1 MSANESEISCI
12 GENCAIYN
20 IAYSKCSIAVMGE
33 RLIECEKVLDNI
45 KDDTSDISDLSE
57 IKNTVNQIQ
66 DAVGTI
72 LLDNMK

>member
-1 MSANESEISCI
+1 
-12 GENCAIYN
+12 
-20 IAYSKCSIAVMGE
+20 MGE